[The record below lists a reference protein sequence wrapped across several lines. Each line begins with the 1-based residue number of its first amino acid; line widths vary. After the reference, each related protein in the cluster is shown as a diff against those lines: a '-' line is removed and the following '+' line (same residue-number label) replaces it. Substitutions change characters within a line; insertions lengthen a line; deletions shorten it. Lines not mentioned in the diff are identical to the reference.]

1 MNVFDDKPNDG
12 TNVLGSG
19 AARRAADTIKL
30 KNEWK
35 RQYAMGETTLS
46 WKDWLAQQGH
56 TQTTLAQ

>member
-19 AARRAADTIKL
+19 GVRRAADTIKL

-35 RQYAMGETTLS
+35 RQYSMGETTLS
-46 WKDWLAQQGH
+46 WKDWLAEQGH